1 MTEGGMGL
9 IEQELRRARWRR
21 WRREV
26 GLATVGDDLFAIR
39 GMPKA
44 AESLAARLVILP
56 GDPESPLISFD
67 EAFWEWFP
75 NACPDPITGGSTDFG
90 DKRRSISDCA
100 VLYEPDYRDEAAPW
114 RAFFALHRPGALDV
128 AFSDSFGRAHD
139 NAKSFHLIGLVGR
152 IWAGLRS
159 LLGLHRALEDRGTFR
174 GDARS
179 ARYERGSTGRCR
191 GRLARSAARRLPIR
205 RTPALPRTERPLARR
220 ARRMAH
226 RRGARASVSLRIMDR
241 RSVGHEG
248 AEISRP
254 HRRVRGSV

>member
-44 AESLAARLVILP
+44 AESLAARLLILP

-114 RAFFALHRPGALDV
+114 RAFFALHRI
-128 AFSDSFGRAHD
+128 GRA
-139 NAKSFHLIGLVGR
+139 NLG
-152 IWAGLRS
+152 GLRS

-179 ARYERGSTGRCR
+179 
-191 GRLARSAARRLPIR
+191 
-205 RTPALPRTERPLARR
+205 RR
-220 ARRMAH
+220 ARRGVF
-226 RRGARASVSLRIMDR
+226 R
-241 RSVGHEG
+241 
-248 AEISRP
+248 
-254 HRRVRGSV
+254 

>member
-1 MTEGGMGL
+1 MKPSGNGSRMHARTR
-9 IEQELRRARWRR
+9 LR
-21 WRREV
+21 
-26 GLATVGDDLFAIR
+26 
-39 GMPKA
+39 
-44 AESLAARLVILP
+44 
-56 GDPESPLISFD
+56 
-67 EAFWEWFP
+67 
-75 NACPDPITGGSTDFG
+75 GGSTDFG

-152 IWAGLRS
+152 IWA
-159 LLGLHRALEDRGTFR
+159 A
-174 GDARS
+174 S
-179 ARYERGSTGRCR
+179 ARYSAFIERWKIEGPFEVTLGLRGTERGSTGRCR

-205 RTPALPRTERPLARR
+205 STPALPRTERPLARR